1 MNGDEN
7 EERMRKSSEKSEQE
21 NVTDEDEPV
30 TVFQDD
36 VDLKIQP
43 PKLSPKLSLAAVG
56 TAAVGTAAAVG
67 NDALDLVPTIVPLN
81 NNKLLKEPMFSN
93 KDPNSNSSMSSR
105 RRSSL
110 MLSRKLSQATLSL
123 DCDIAVLEKKRVA
136 LKLARA
142 MTTLAKHVKDD

>member
-1 MNGDEN
+1 
-7 EERMRKSSEKSEQE
+7 MRKSSNKSEQE
-21 NVTDEDEPV
+21 NVNDEDEPV

-43 PKLSPKLSLAAVG
+43 PPKLFSKLSLAAAVG
-56 TAAVGTAAAVG
+56 TAAVGTAAVG
-67 NDALDLVPTIVPLN
+67 NDALDLVPAFVPLN
-81 NNKLLKEPMFSN
+81 NNKLKEPMFSH
-93 KDPNSNSSMSSR
+93 KDPNSNSMMR

-110 MLSRKLSQATLSL
+110 VLSRKLSQATLSL

-142 MTTLAKHVKDD
+142 MTTLAKHVKKIFYYISF